1 MKRIH
6 ATFMAGMALAFAP
19 AIAGTAHLDK
29 GLCHVAPAPL
39 SRRLRLQFG
48 SGGFVRLWATRRG
61 PGWTHAVVQ
70 RMARKRR
77 NVQRHR
83 SALRGAR

>member
-1 MKRIH
+1 MKRVH

-39 SRRLRLQFG
+39 SRRLRQQFG
-48 SGGFVRLWATRRG
+48 SGGFSRLWASRRG

-77 NVQRHR
+77 QVQRNR
-83 SALRGAR
+83 MMQRRAR

>member
-1 MKRIH
+1 MKRVH

-29 GLCHVAPAPL
+29 GLCHVAPAQF
-39 SRRLRLQFG
+39 SRQLRIKFFG
-48 SGGFVRLWATRRG
+48 LDSVRIWASRRG
-61 PGWTHAVVQ
+61 PGWSHAQVQ

-83 SALRGAR
+83 LAQRCAR